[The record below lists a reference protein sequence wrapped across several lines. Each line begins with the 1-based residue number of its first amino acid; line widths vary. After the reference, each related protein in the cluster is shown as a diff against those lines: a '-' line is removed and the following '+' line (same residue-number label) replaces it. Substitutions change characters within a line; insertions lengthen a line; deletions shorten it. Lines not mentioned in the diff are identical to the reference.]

1 MTCRKLPLKT
11 TEEDAH
17 EVKEA
22 TASLGAVRQISV
34 DEAIKAF
41 LAIKKEQ
48 RTGLE
53 AFLTGKD
60 VFTLLPFDFGKSLI
74 KYCGTSKLAM
84 GL

>member
-11 TEEDAH
+11 TEKDAH

-22 TASLGAVRQISV
+22 TANLGAVRQISV

-48 RTGLE
+48 RTGLK

-60 VFTLLPFDFGKSLI
+60 VFTLLRFGFGKTLV
-74 KYCGTSKLAM
+74 
-84 GL
+84 